1 MNKESKYISVIAA
14 FFTLA
19 FIGCLICIGVIYS
32 KKANT
37 NITQKEYENR
47 YVYVEVTSQAP
58 DLNDVQANTQI
69 YIVKEYFGQIGIFD
83 EDGRLLETIEI
94 YTKTLPKADRI
105 LLREGI
111 KLSSKEALDT
121 LIEDYSS

>member
-1 MNKESKYISVIAA
+1 MNNESNHISIVAIS
-14 FFTLA
+14 FTIA
-19 FIGCLICIGVIYS
+19 FIGCLICTGIIYS

-37 NITQKEYENR
+37 NITQKEYEKI
-47 YVYVEVTSQAP
+47 YVYVDVTSQAP
-58 DLNDVQANTQI
+58 NLNDAPTNKQI

-111 KLSSKEALDT
+111 KLSSKEALDA

>member
-1 MNKESKYISVIAA
+1 MNKESKYISIIAIS
-14 FFTLA
+14 FTIA
-19 FIGCLICIGVIYS
+19 FIGCLICTGVIYS
-32 KKANT
+32 KNA
-37 NITQKEYENR
+37 ITIQKEYEKV
-47 YVYVEVTSQAP
+47 YVYVDVTSHTPELNEP
-58 DLNDVQANTQI
+58 DSNTQI

-83 EDGRLLETIEI
+83 EYGRLLETIEI

-111 KLSSKEALDT
+111 KLSSREALDA